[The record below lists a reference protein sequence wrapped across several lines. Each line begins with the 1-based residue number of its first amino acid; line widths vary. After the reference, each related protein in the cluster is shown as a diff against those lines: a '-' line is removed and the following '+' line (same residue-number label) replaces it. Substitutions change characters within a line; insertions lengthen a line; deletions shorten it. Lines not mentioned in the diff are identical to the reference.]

1 MQLVKSAPEGFRVML
16 VSMCSHDLY
25 GGNNTTDPYN
35 PNVDAGGKP
44 RLTNGLVSAKAAIQ
58 YTTAQYPTTKF
69 FLHGTSAGGAGTFAV
84 AWALQLQGLP
94 PAGIVSDSGVINPGW
109 EAASNAQGTCDGYPS
124 DHTPADIAGIS
135 GRVDPDVANPAN
147 APDKLISSGQLTVPV
162 MHVWN
167 HGDVNSCGETPM
179 TCTLIDGSTTTMG
192 AADCRHELV
201 RAAIA
206 AQGPT
211 SRSANIAVC
220 VAGAK
225 GTGPCSEHVVTT
237 RAHPVNTDPDSPA
250 DYQTAILTWVRAR
263 LADPPPAS

>member
-1 MQLVKSAPEGFRVML
+1 M
-16 VSMCSHDLY
+16 
-25 GGNNTTDPYN
+25 
-35 PNVDAGGKP
+35 
-44 RLTNGLVSAKAAIQ
+44 
-58 YTTAQYPTTKF
+58 
-69 FLHGTSAGGAGTFAV
+69 
-84 AWALQLQGLP
+84 
-94 PAGIVSDSGVINPGW
+94 
-109 EAASNAQGTCDGYPS
+109 
-124 DHTPADIAGIS
+124 
-135 GRVDPDVANPAN
+135 ANPAN

-211 SRSANIAVC
+211 STSANIAVC
-220 VAGAK
+220 VAGAS

-237 RAHPVNTDPDSPA
+237 RPHPVNTDPNSPVRLPGGDPHLGGGPPGRPA
-250 DYQTAILTWVRAR
+250 PRLLTH
-263 LADPPPAS
+263 PYASGDG